1 LLLAAVF
8 LHGALAQNAAVT
20 RILIAYHSESGNT
33 EKMAQSIRK
42 GAASVDGVEA
52 TLLKTADVKDD
63 DIVRY
68 DGILVGTPVQWAN
81 LTAETKRFLDR
92 VGAALWKVK
101 ATGDGRTAGAF
112 CTGGGVAMGK
122 DVARLSI
129 LSAFLTMRFMVIG
142 GVDADGFGTLGAE
155 ATTGS
160 ADPGLSPKEL
170 DEAQKFGERFAR
182 MTVKIRR

>member
-1 LLLAAVF
+1 
-8 LHGALAQNAAVT
+8 
-20 RILIAYHSESGNT
+20 
-33 EKMAQSIRK
+33 
-42 GAASVDGVEA
+42 
-52 TLLKTADVKDD
+52 
-63 DIVRY
+63 
-68 DGILVGTPVQWAN
+68 
-81 LTAETKRFLDR
+81 
-92 VGAALWKVK
+92 
-101 ATGDGRTAGAF
+101 
-112 CTGGGVAMGK
+112 MGK